1 MGEYGSVSRA
11 GRQLSAGEMVGDLD
25 RHATDLRRELRR
37 RPRRLSPLGTRRP
50 RTGEHPFDHRNQFLM
65 RALLAAFMILAAV
78 AVGFTGC
85 RTSIAGHQMEPRH
98 SLAEADALA
107 RAAGFAEEEIV
118 AAKKVYVAKCAK
130 CHKLYDPAS
139 YTDTEWESWMQKMG

>member
-1 MGEYGSVSRA
+1 
-11 GRQLSAGEMVGDLD
+11 
-25 RHATDLRRELRR
+25 
-37 RPRRLSPLGTRRP
+37 
-50 RTGEHPFDHRNQFLM
+50 M
-65 RALLAAFMILAAV
+65 RALLAAFIILAAV

-85 RTSIAGHQMEPRH
+85 RTSIAGHQMEAGP

-118 AAKKVYVAKCAK
+118 AAKKIYLAKCAK

-139 YTDTEWESWMQKMG
+139 YANTEWESWMQKMGKKSKLKPEQYDLLARYLDTLRKKTSVKSSAR